1 MLYKGFSN
9 DALNNN
15 GVYDKTKLKHISEK
29 EYKDRIENIS
39 M

>member
-9 DALNNN
+9 DAKNNTI
-15 GVYDKTKLKHISEK
+15 DKTKLKHINEK

>member
-1 MLYKGFSN
+1 MIYKGFTN
-9 DALNNN
+9 DVKNN
-15 GVYDKTKLKHISEK
+15 GVYEKTKLKHISEK